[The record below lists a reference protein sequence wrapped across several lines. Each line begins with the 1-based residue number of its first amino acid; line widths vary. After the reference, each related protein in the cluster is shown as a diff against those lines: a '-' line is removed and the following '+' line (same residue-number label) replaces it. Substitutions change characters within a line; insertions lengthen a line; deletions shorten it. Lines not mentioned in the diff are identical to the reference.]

1 MLDVAVSYNRYK
13 FLGNE
18 FLTWLWFSI
27 ENEQGFL
34 EKSLPQAGSIQIGN
48 RIKLENN
55 RNQNLETITIKG
67 DEAGL
72 EEGVLAL
79 RKGALVTE
87 LNIIYETQN
96 LVWQFNII
104 GESLNIGNLKTQIDA
119 SFEKKEDI
127 EEQVLEKTYVY
138 NEVIQLVD
146 NLYKNFITLRVSTD
160 WEEKSIIKI
169 KNWIFS

>member
-27 ENEQGFL
+27 ENEQSL
-34 EKSLPQAGSIQIGN
+34 IQKSLPQPASIQIGN
-48 RIKLENN
+48 RIKLENH

-72 EEGVLAL
+72 EEGILAL

-87 LNIIYETQN
+87 LNIVYETQN
-96 LVWQFNII
+96 LVYQFTIR
-104 GESLNIGNLKTQIDA
+104 GESLNIGNLKTQIA
-119 SFEKKEDI
+119 GPVEKKEDI
-127 EEQVLEKTYVY
+127 EEQVLEKTYQY
-138 NEVIQLVD
+138 DEAIQLVD
-146 NLYKNFITLRVSTD
+146 NLYKIFISLRVSTGWKKD
-160 WEEKSIIKI
+160 TFIKI

>member
-13 FLGNE
+13 FLGYE

-27 ENEQGFL
+27 ENEQSL
-34 EKSLPQAGSIQIGN
+34 IQKSLPQPASIQIGN
-48 RIKLENN
+48 RIKLENH

-87 LNIIYETQN
+87 LNIVYETQN
-96 LVWQFNII
+96 LVYQFTIR
-104 GESLNIGNLKTQIDA
+104 GESLNIGNLKTQIA
-119 SFEKKEDI
+119 GPVEKKEDI
-127 EEQVLEKTYVY
+127 EEKVLEKTYQY
-138 NEVIQLVD
+138 DETIQLMD
-146 NLYKNFITLRVSTD
+146 NLYKNFITLRVSTG
-160 WEEKSIIKI
+160 WENNTVIKI

>member
-13 FLGNE
+13 FLGYE

-27 ENEQGFL
+27 ENEQNLIQKF
-34 EKSLPQAGSIQIGN
+34 LPQPASIQIGN
-48 RIKLENN
+48 RIKLENH

-96 LVWQFNII
+96 LIFQFTIR
-104 GESLNIGNLKTQIDA
+104 GESLNIGNLKTQLA
-119 SFEKKEDI
+119 GPVEKKENI
-127 EEQVLEKTYVY
+127 EEQVLEKTYQY
-138 NEVIQLVD
+138 DETIQLMD
-146 NLYKNFITLRVSTD
+146 NLYKNFITLRVSTG
-160 WEEKSIIKI
+160 WEQKMVIKI

>member
-13 FLGNE
+13 FLGYE

-27 ENEQGFL
+27 ENEQNL
-34 EKSLPQAGSIQIGN
+34 IQTSLPQPASIQIGN
-48 RIKLENN
+48 RIKLENH
-55 RNQNLETITIKG
+55 RNKNLETITIKG

-104 GESLNIGNLKTQIDA
+104 GESLNIGNLKTQVA
-119 SFEKKEDI
+119 GPLEKKEDF
-127 EEQVLEKTYVY
+127 EEQVLEKTYQY
-138 NEVIQLVD
+138 GESIQLVD
-146 NLYKNFITLRVSTD
+146 NLYNNFITLRVSTD
-160 WEEKSIIKI
+160 WEDNTVIKI

>member
-13 FLGNE
+13 FLGYE

-27 ENEQGFL
+27 ENEQNL
-34 EKSLPQAGSIQIGN
+34 IQKSLPQPASIQIGN
-48 RIKLENN
+48 RIKLENH

-87 LNIIYETQN
+87 LNIVYETQN
-96 LVWQFNII
+96 LVCQFTIR
-104 GESLNIGNLKTQIDA
+104 GESLNIVNLKTQIVGPL
-119 SFEKKEDI
+119 EKKEDI
-127 EEQVLEKTYVY
+127 DEKILEKAYQY
-138 NEVIQLVD
+138 NKAIRLVD
-146 NLYKNFITLRVSTD
+146 NLYKNFIILRVSTG
-160 WEEKSIIKI
+160 WEKNKVIKI

>member
-13 FLGNE
+13 FIGYE

-27 ENEQGFL
+27 ENEQRLL
-34 EKSLPQAGSIQIGN
+34 EKSLPQPGSIQIGN
-48 RIKLENN
+48 RIKLENY
-55 RNQNLETITIKG
+55 RNQNLETVTIKG

-72 EEGVLAL
+72 EEGILAL

-87 LNIIYETQN
+87 LNIVYETQN

-104 GESLNIGNLKTQIDA
+104 GESLNIGNLKTQITGPL
-119 SFEKKEDI
+119 EKKEDT
-127 EEQVLEKTYVY
+127 EEQVLEKAYQY
-138 NEVIQLVD
+138 GEAIQLLD
-146 NLYKNFITLRVSTD
+146 NLYRNFITSRVSSG
-160 WEEKSIIKI
+160 WEKNTVIKI

>member
-27 ENEQGFL
+27 ENEQDL
-34 EKSLPQAGSIQIGN
+34 IQKSLPQPASIQIGN
-48 RIKLENN
+48 RIKLENH
-55 RNQNLETITIKG
+55 RNKNLETVTIKG

-87 LNIIYETQN
+87 LNIVYDTQN
-96 LVWQFNII
+96 IVWQFNII
-104 GESLNIGNLKTQIDA
+104 GESLNISNLKSQITGP
-119 SFEKKEDI
+119 FEKKEDI
-127 EEQVLEKTYVY
+127 EEQVLEKTYQY
-138 NEVIQLVD
+138 DEAIQLVD
-146 NLYKNFITLRVSTD
+146 NIYKNFISLRVSTG
-160 WEEKSIIKI
+160 WEKDTFIKI

>member
-13 FLGNE
+13 FLGYE

-27 ENEQGFL
+27 ENEQNLIQKF
-34 EKSLPQAGSIQIGN
+34 LPQPSSIQIGN
-48 RIKLENN
+48 RIKLENH

-87 LNIIYETQN
+87 LNIIYDTQN

-104 GESLNIGNLKTQIDA
+104 GESLNIGNLKIQIA
-119 SFEKKEDI
+119 GH
-127 EEQVLEKTYVY
+127 
-138 NEVIQLVD
+138 
-146 NLYKNFITLRVSTD
+146 R
-160 WEEKSIIKI
+160 
-169 KNWIFS
+169 